1 MLSPP
6 FNCAKADATYIQL
19 TSSFS
24 YRSILVLL
32 SRNLDLSSDRGQLWY
47 SHWFL
52 VFQPLLID
60 IIVHIR
66 FIHYSSDS
74 IQRFGAAS
82 SDTRRSYRSL
92 AQRWCTDIFGQHNFC
107 LYCMILVLN
116 LVLGFVRLVA
126 YALLPGWWPWSWR
139 SAALRFLNLL
149 ISALGGV
156 RATYSMNHTLLSQF
170 PIRHWQAS
178 EILIVV
184 L

>member
-1 MLSPP
+1 M
-6 FNCAKADATYIQL
+6 
-19 TSSFS
+19 
-24 YRSILVLL
+24 LL

-52 VFQPLLID
+52 VFQPSLTD

-66 FIHYSSDS
+66 FIHYPSDS

-82 SDTRRSYRSL
+82 SDTHRNYRPL
-92 AQRWCTDIFGQHNFC
+92 AQRWCADIFGQHNSCF
-107 LYCMILVLN
+107 YCMILVLN
-116 LVLGFVRLVA
+116 SILGFVRLVA
-126 YALLPGWWPWSWR
+126 YALLPGWWLWSWR

-156 RATYSMNHTLLSQF
+156 RATYSMNYTLLSKIS
-170 PIRHWQAS
+170 IRHWQAS